1 MNVRALMVAAAI
13 GLALQLAMVIAGHYE
28 PFIKDNVFAIGGVL
42 ISLMAGFVYA
52 RRAGGGWVDSLL
64 GGLIAGGVCA
74 LLGIAVSVLLQD
86 VPASILMFGTIG
98 SAVTGLIG
106 GAIGKALRRA

>member
-1 MNVRALMVAAAI
+1 MNVKALTTATAI

-28 PFIKDNVFAIGGVL
+28 PYVKNNVFAIGGML
-42 ISLMAGFVYA
+42 ISLIAGAIYA
-52 RRAGGGWVDSLL
+52 WRAGGGWGSSLL
-64 GGLIAGGVCA
+64 GGLIAGGLCA
-74 LLGIAVSVLLQD
+74 LLGIAVSVLLKD